1 MIVSNLF
8 WSRLVLKNASQVKRK
23 INERLF
29 SHSSFLKAANILDGK
44 QLSRKMQNSVAEE
57 VERLKRMDEKYHPS
71 LAIVQVG
78 KREDSNVYVRM
89 KERAAK
95 KIGIAYKHYAFP
107 DSISQSTLLREVRK
121 LNNDQSVH
129 GILVQLPLPRHLNE
143 KTVTESILA
152 EKDVDGFGAVNIG
165 MLAKNTSTPIHVP
178 CTPMGVMELLHQ
190 YSIPIAGKNAVI
202 LGRSDIVG
210 NPVSYLLRQENATVT
225 VCHSHTENLPE
236 QIAKA
241 DILVA
246 ALGKPE
252 FVRGEWLKPGA
263 VVIDVGINAIHHNGK
278 RTLVG
283 DVHYPSVSQVAGY
296 ITPVPGGVGPMTVA
310 MLMCNTVKAAELLRN
325 KSILRKVSINEIALK
340 DPVPSDIEITKSQE
354 LKKITTVA
362 KELGIHETEI
372 ETYGHYKAK
381 VDMKLYERLKHR
393 NDGHYIVV
401 SGITPTPFGEG
412 KSTVVAGLVQAIGHL
427 GKLGI
432 ACVRQPSQGPT
443 FGVKGGAAGGG
454 YAQFVP
460 MDDFNLHMTGDI
472 HAVTAAN
479 NLLVAA
485 LETRMFHESTQSDA
499 ALIRRLLPLKDGRRV
514 IPKGLLQ
521 RWNKICNNLGH
532 DPSELENVS
541 QELLEKFVRLNI
553 DPETIT
559 SNRVLDV
566 NDRFLREIELGLA
579 CTEKGRSRK
588 TSFDISVASE
598 CMSIL
603 ALSNDLKDM
612 RHRLTNMVIANDKK
626 GDPVTAGDL
635 GVAGAMAVLLKDA
648 IKPNLMQTLEGTPVL
663 VHAGP
668 FANISIGASST
679 IADKVG
685 LKLAGTESFENADKA
700 GYVVTEAGFAS
711 DMGMEKFFNI
721 KCRSSGLKPS
731 AVVLV
736 ATVKALKLHGGGPEL
751 KPGAPLPDE
760 YLLENLDLVRRGCA
774 NMVQHIRNSQ
784 KFNVP
789 VVIAIN
795 SFRTDTNKEY
805 EIIRQ
810 EALDA
815 GAVDAIPSYQFSKG
829 GQGAI
834 GLAEAV
840 MKACST
846 PNEGG
851 FKFLYDTKAP
861 IEEKITTIAKE
872 MYGAKGVEFSPL
884 AERRMKDFKRQGYER
899 LPICMAKTQYSLS
912 HDPKL
917 LNVPKDFV
925 VPIRDMRLN
934 AGAGFIY
941 PLTAKIQTIPG
952 LPTAPAY
959 LNINLTDDGE
969 ILGLS

>member
-1 MIVSNLF
+1 MIF
-8 WSRLVLKNASQVKRK
+8 SRFFRSSAALKDAVQIKGTANV
-23 INERLF
+23 RLF
-29 SHSSFLKAANILDGK
+29 NNSAILTSATILDGK
-44 QLSRKMQNSVAEE
+44 FLSRKIQNSVAEE
-57 VERLKRMDEKYHPS
+57 VEQLKRKDENYHPS
-71 LAIVQVG
+71 LVIVQVG

-89 KERAAK
+89 KEKAAK
-95 KIGIAYKHYAFP
+95 KVGITYKHYAFP
-107 DSISQSTLLREVRK
+107 DTISQSTLLREVRK
-121 LNNDQSVH
+121 LNDDLSVH

-143 KTVTESILA
+143 KSITESILA

-178 CTPMGVMELLHQ
+178 CTPMGVMELLHHHN
-190 YSIPIAGKNAVI
+190 IPIAGKNAVI

-225 VCHSHTENLPE
+225 VCHSHTKNLPE

-252 FVRGEWLKPGA
+252 FVRGEWVKPGA
-263 VVIDVGINAIHHNGK
+263 VVVDVGINAIQRSGK
-278 RTLVG
+278 RELVG
-283 DVHYPSVSQVAGY
+283 DVHYPSVSQVAGH

-310 MLMCNTVKAAELLRN
+310 MLMRNTVRAAELSRN
-325 KSILRKVSINEIALK
+325 KSILRKVSINEVTLK
-340 DPVPSDIEITKSQE
+340 EPVPSDIEIAKSQE

-362 KELGIHETEI
+362 EEMGIHETEI

-381 VDMKLYERLKHR
+381 VDLKLYERLKHR
-393 NDGHYIVV
+393 KDGNYIVV

-412 KSTVVAGLVQAIGHL
+412 KSTVVAGLVQALGHL

-499 ALIRRLLPLKDGRRV
+499 ALIKRMLPFKNGHRV
-514 IPKGLLQ
+514 IPKGLLP
-521 RWNKICNNLGH
+521 RWKRICDILKH
-532 DPSELENVS
+532 DPTEIDNAS
-541 QELLEKFVRLNI
+541 QDVLKKFVRLNI
-553 DPETIT
+553 DLETIAC
-559 SNRVLDV
+559 NRVLDV
-566 NDRFLREIELGLA
+566 NDRFLRTIEGGLA
-579 CTEKGRSRK
+579 PTEKGRSRK

-612 RHRLTNMVIANDKK
+612 RHRLTNMVIANDKN
-626 GDPVTAGDL
+626 GNPITAGDL

-648 IKPNLMQTLEGTPVL
+648 IKPNLMQTLEGTPAL

-679 IADKVG
+679 IADKIA

-736 ATVKALKLHGGGPEL
+736 TTVKALKLHGGGQKL
-751 KPGAPLPDE
+751 KPGTPLPDE
-760 YLLENLDLVRRGCA
+760 YLLENLDLVSKGCA
-774 NMVQHIRNSQ
+774 NMVKHIQNSQ

-789 VVIAIN
+789 VVVAIN
-795 SFRTDTNKEY
+795 SFKTDTAKEY
-805 EIIRQ
+805 QIIR
-810 EALDA
+810 EHAVNA
-815 GAVDAIPSYQFSKG
+815 GAIDAIPSFQFSKG

-834 GLAEAV
+834 SLAETV

-846 PNEGG
+846 SQKSD
-851 FKFLYDTKAP
+851 FKFLYDSNAS
-861 IEEKITTIAKE
+861 IEDKITTIAKE
-872 MYGAKGVEFSPL
+872 MYGAKGIEFSLL
-884 AERRMKDFKRQGYER
+884 AEKRMKDYKRQGYEH

-917 LNVPKDFV
+917 LNVPKEFT

-959 LNINLTDDGE
+959 LNIDLTDDGE

>member
-1 MIVSNLF
+1 MENNYLEILSLLLTWLIV
-8 WSRLVLKNASQVKRK
+8 V
-23 INERLF
+23 
-29 SHSSFLKAANILDGK
+29 HSKLQK
-44 QLSRKMQNSVAEE
+44 SVAEE
-57 VERLKRMDEKYHPS
+57 VERLKRTDGNYRPS

-95 KIGIAYKHYAFP
+95 RIGITYKHCAFP
-107 DSISQSTLLREVRK
+107 ETISQSTLLHEVRK

-129 GILVQLPLPRHLNE
+129 GILVQLPLPHHLNE
-143 KTVTESILA
+143 RTITESILA

-165 MLAKNTSTPIHVP
+165 MLAKNSATPIHVP
-178 CTPMGVMELLHQ
+178 CTPMGVMELLHE
-190 YSIPIAGKNAVI
+190 YNIPIAGKHAVI

-225 VCHSHTENLPE
+225 VCHSHTENIQE
-236 QIAKA
+236 QIARA

-263 VVIDVGINAIHHNGK
+263 VVVDVGINAIHRNGK
-278 RTLVG
+278 RELVG
-283 DVHYPSVSQVAGY
+283 DVHYPSVSQVASH

-310 MLMCNTVKAAELLRN
+310 MLMRNTVKAAEISRN
-325 KSILRKVSINEIALK
+325 KSNLRKVSINEVTLK
-340 DPVPSDIEITKSQE
+340 DPVPSDIEIAKSQE

-362 KELGIHETEI
+362 KEMGIHETEI

-381 VDMKLYERLKHR
+381 VDMTLYERLKHR
-393 NDGHYIVV
+393 KDGHYIVV

-412 KSTVVAGLVQAIGHL
+412 KS
-427 GKLGI
+427 
-432 ACVRQPSQGPT
+432 
-443 FGVKGGAAGGG
+443 GAAGGG

-485 LETRMFHESTQSDA
+485 LETRMFHESTQTDST
-499 ALIRRLLPLKDGRRV
+499 LIRRLIPVKDGRRV
-514 IPKGLLQ
+514 VPKGLLT
-521 RWNKICNNLGH
+521 RWKKICSNLKQ
-532 DPSELENVS
+532 DPNQLENVS
-541 QELLEKFVRLNI
+541 QEVLEKFVRLNI

-566 NDRFLREIELGLA
+566 NDRFLRSIELGLA
-579 CTEKGRSRK
+579 STEKGRSRK

-612 RHRLTNMVIANDKK
+612 RTRLANMVIANDTN

-648 IKPNLMQTLEGTPVL
+648 IKPNLMQTLEGTPAL

-685 LKLAGTESFENADKA
+685 LKLVGTESFESADSA

-731 AVVLV
+731 AVILV
-736 ATVKALKLHGGGPEL
+736 TTVKALKLHGGGPEL

-760 YLLENLDLVRRGCA
+760 YLVENLDLVRKGCA
-774 NMVQHIRNSQ
+774 NMVHHIQNSQ

-789 VVIAIN
+789 VVVAIN
-795 SFRTDTNKEY
+795 SFKTDTIKEY
-805 EIIRQ
+805 ETIRQ
-810 EALDA
+810 EALNA
-815 GAVDAIPSYQFSKG
+815 GAIDAVPSYQYSKG
-829 GQGAI
+829 GQGALN
-834 GLAEAV
+834 LAESV
-840 MKACST
+840 MKACSF
-846 PNEGG
+846 PKKD
-851 FKFLYDTKAP
+851 FRFLYDVKSS
-861 IEEKITTIAKE
+861 IEEKITVIAKE

-884 AERRMKDFKRQGYER
+884 AERRMMDLKRQGYEH

-917 LNVPKDFV
+917 LNVPNDFV

-959 LNINLTDDGE
+959 LNIDLTEDGE
-969 ILGLS
+969 IVGLS